1 MNASRTNLR
10 IDGRSMRQLS
20 RRFKRITPKPSPI
33 SARFNAEGVADF
45 SPVQRRRRSLIPAR
59 FNAEGVR

>member
-20 RRFKRITPKPSPI
+20 RRFKRITPKPSLI
-33 SARFNAEGVADF
+33 SARFNAEGV
-45 SPVQRRRRSLIPAR
+45 R
-59 FNAEGVR
+59 